1 MSAVCSGVPLLEC
14 PVCLGAA
21 VKARGYQERAP
32 SFCSLG
38 LEWVKCGG
46 AGAAAGRRWAQC
58 ARDPRRTGSAAALTD
73 GPPSLRRRAGTA
85 RCTRARAVGGL
96 PARAPSKR
104 RAHAGVIGC
113 CQPSGWRA
121 CGGARRA
128 PGIGKARSIAALAQ
142 VRGGFARPGGAPTG
156 AREWSRAH
164 ARHRPPTPPGQAAS
178 PGLRWV
184 AGVEGERQAASVEV
198 GSPGAACLIPNDGGT
213 LGVVGRDAALGGQWG
228 LTRGSGDRVAVRQ
241 APGGAWE
248 DDRRQ

>member
-1 MSAVCSGVPLLEC
+1 M
-14 PVCLGAA
+14 CLGAA
-21 VKARGYQERAP
+21 VKAQGYQERAP

-38 LEWVKCGG
+38 LEWVKCGD
-46 AGAAAGRRWAQC
+46 AGAAAGRRWAQR
-58 ARDPRRTGSAAALTD
+58 ARDSRRTGSAAALTD
-73 GPPSLRRRAGTA
+73 GPPSPRRRAGTA
-85 RCTRARAVGGL
+85 RCTRAPAVGGL

-164 ARHRPPTPPGQAAS
+164 ARHRPPRPPAR
-178 PGLRWV
+178 LRV
-184 AGVEGERQAASVEV
+184 
-198 GSPGAACLIPNDGGT
+198 L
-213 LGVVGRDAALGGQWG
+213 
-228 LTRGSGDRVAVRQ
+228 GSGGLQEWRESVRLRAVR
-241 APGGAWE
+241 
-248 DDRRQ
+248 